1 MMGTTKGNMG
11 KAAVAFTASLL
22 GVCVA
27 ASSASAAWIVDCCPV
42 GSDYA
47 GVVRYSYTYSYASV
61 TAKSSHGATAY
72 AKQDDVQIRAY
83 AYANGAHTSVSRRGS
98 AANHHD
104 SAWVKGGIR

>member
-1 MMGTTKGNMG
+1 MGTTKGNME
-11 KAAVAFTASLL
+11 KAAIAFTASLL

-27 ASSASAAWIVDCCPV
+27 VSSASAAWIVDCCPV

-72 AKQDDVQIRAY
+72 AKQD
-83 AYANGAHTSVSRRGS
+83 RRGS

-104 SAWVKGGIR
+104 NAWVKGGIR